1 MTHED
6 VDHSDG
12 TRVLVVDDSSLL
24 RRRVCQALNRAGLT
38 VVGEAADGEQAL
50 VKAAEQRPDVILMDL
65 RMPKMD
71 GIRATRALRAQQPDT
86 PVLLWTGDTDAN
98 IGIAVREAGAR
109 AGVPKGIRTAEL
121 VATLLR
127 ICAVH

>member
-1 MTHED
+1 MKQ
-6 VDHSDG
+6 SDLDTSGG
-12 TRVLVVDDSSLL
+12 TRVLVVDDSPYL
-24 RRRVCQALNRAGLT
+24 RRCVCLALDRAGLT

-50 VKAAEQRPDVILMDL
+50 AKAAEQRPDVVLMDL

-71 GIRATRALRAQQPDT
+71 GIRATRALRAQQPET
-86 PVLLWTGDTDAN
+86 PVLLWTGDSDVN
-98 IGIAVREAGAR
+98 IGAAVREAGAR

-127 ICAVH
+127 ICAAH

>member
-1 MTHED
+1 MTQ
-6 VDHSDG
+6 SDLDTSSG
-12 TRVLVVDDSSLL
+12 TRVLVVDDSHFL
-24 RRRVCQALNRAGLT
+24 RRCVCQALDRAGLT

-50 VKAAEQRPDVILMDL
+50 AKAAEQRPDVVLMDL

-71 GIRATRALRAQQPDT
+71 GIRATRALHAQQPET
-86 PVLLWTGDTDAN
+86 PVVLWTGDSDVN
-98 IGIAVREAGAR
+98 IGAAVREAGAH

-127 ICAVH
+127 ICAAH